1 MILGILI
8 DKGVSRFRE
17 ESLVEPSSVSGLMP
31 TVIEKCFSL
40 VECVGDEPSVLL
52 KSLNKGAV

>member
-17 ESLVEPSSVSGLMP
+17 EGLVEPRSVSAFMP
-31 TVIEKCFSL
+31 TVIVKCFSL